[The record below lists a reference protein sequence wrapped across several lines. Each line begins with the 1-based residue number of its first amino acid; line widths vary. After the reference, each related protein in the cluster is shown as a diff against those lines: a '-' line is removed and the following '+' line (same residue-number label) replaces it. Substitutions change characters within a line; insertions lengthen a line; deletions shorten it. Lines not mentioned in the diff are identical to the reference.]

1 MNDKQYENVARQLKT
16 FEDCKIENVVHSH
29 SMYYMTLDGIKVW
42 FQKNKPVWIE
52 MNSTI
57 ANILI
62 CEGVIGLGILISN
75 ILFSDLILNLM
86 FSLTSPILTGLFRNI
101 TNAKVKTFATHV
113 LSRKKTKV
121 WSVFAKGALLV
132 IWIGFSLVSWWIE
145 SIWQNQ
151 LPSFTKCVKRINFW
165 LTMCRQ
171 SSSVSIDHHQNQPS
185 S

>member
-1 MNDKQYENVARQLKT
+1 MLYLVNPEINCTGKFVKRAQQISHISLIILMHCFIIPNYLTLK
-16 FEDCKIENVVHSH
+16 CHPSSANVVHSH
-29 SMYYMTLDGIKVW
+29 SMYYMTLDGIKVR

-101 TNAKVKTFATHV
+101 TNAKVKTFAT
-113 LSRKKTKV
+113 R
-121 WSVFAKGALLV
+121 VFSEKNSSLISFCKGCTAGHLNC
-132 IWIGFSLVSWWIE
+132 I
-145 SIWQNQ
+145 QPCQ
-151 LPSFTKCVKRINFW
+151 LMN
-165 LTMCRQ
+165 
-171 SSSVSIDHHQNQPS
+171 
-185 S
+185 